1 MFDEEEL
8 REMTVAKYD
17 EVGSPHQYLYA
28 GRFGLDEKEY
38 AVFYPLEEELGGPV
52 ILRIEENRLVDISDP
67 KEEEEILEA
76 LEDWEGE
83 QQFQGHEELF
93 N

>member
-28 GRFGLDEKEY
+28 GRIGVDEKEY
-38 AVFYPLEEELGGPV
+38 AVFYPVEEELESPIV
-52 ILRIEENRLVDISDP
+52 LRIEGHQLVDISDP

-76 LEDWEGE
+76 LENWEEE
-83 QQFQGHEELF
+83 QPFQGHEELL